1 MLKTLK
7 IAIPTSGLA
16 KRMRPQTWS
25 KPKPLVGVA
34 GKAAID
40 HLLESFRTLPKGI
53 EVEYI
58 IIVSPGYGE
67 EQIPPYISEHYP
79 NLKVHYA
86 LQPKMLG
93 QSDAF
98 YSAREFLTGP
108 VITIFADTLIETDFS
123 FLADETLD
131 GVAWVEPVEDP
142 RRFGVAV
149 LNDEGTISK
158 IIEKPE
164 LMENKLAVVGCYYFR
179 DGAALVEAF
188 EEQFRLEKKYHN
200 EYYLADA
207 INLLIEHGWKMKTCD
222 VETWLDTGTIQAVLA
237 TNKYLLEHGCAND
250 TSGLGPDVK
259 VIPPVYVHPGS
270 EIHNSTIGPYVS
282 INGPC
287 VIQDSQIENS
297 ILEDGVKVE
306 KAYMRG
312 SFLGCNAAVTGRPDD
327 RKPFTLNIGDDSEV
341 SLQ

>member
-16 KRMRPQTWS
+16 RRMRPQTWS

-67 EQIPPYISEHYP
+67 EQIPPYISKNYP
-79 NLKVHYA
+79 DLKVHYA

-98 YSAREFLTGP
+98 YSGQEYMSGP

-123 FLADETLD
+123 FLADEHMD
-131 GVAWVEPVEDP
+131 GVAWVKPVDDP

-149 LNDEGTISK
+149 LDDKGLITR

-164 LMENKLAVVGCYYFR
+164 TPDNKLAVVGCYYFH
-179 DGAALVEAF
+179 DGEALVDAF
-188 EEQFRLEKKYHN
+188 EEQFRLQKKYNN

-207 INLLIEHGWKMKTCD
+207 VNLLIGHGWKMRTCE
-222 VETWLDTGTIQAVLA
+222 VETWLDTGTIQAILA
-237 TNKYLLEHGCAND
+237 TNRYLLEHGCAN
-250 TSGLGPDVK
+250 SVNGRGPDVE
-259 VIPPVYVHPGS
+259 VIPPVYVDPRAQ
-270 EIHNSTIGPYVS
+270 IHNSIIGPHVS
-282 INGPC
+282 INGTC
-287 VIQDSQIENS
+287 LIQDSRIENS
-297 ILEDGVKVE
+297 ILEDGVKV
-306 KAYMRG
+306 KRAFLRG
-312 SFLGCNAAVTGRPDD
+312 SFLGRNAVVEGRPDD
-327 RKPFTLNIGDDSEV
+327 DRALTLNVGDDSTV
-341 SLQ
+341 SI